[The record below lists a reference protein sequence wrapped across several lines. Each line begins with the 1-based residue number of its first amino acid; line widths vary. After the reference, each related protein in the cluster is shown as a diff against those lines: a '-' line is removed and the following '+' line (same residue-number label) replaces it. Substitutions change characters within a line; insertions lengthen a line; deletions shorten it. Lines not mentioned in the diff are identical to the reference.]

1 MRTHPLMMVP
11 GPVACHP
18 EVLKALAAQP
28 LHPRD
33 SQFVTI
39 FRRVLQGLRGV
50 FRAAECQPV
59 LFNGGGLLA
68 MEVALANFIEPKD
81 HILIVNNGFFG
92 EELVHVAKC
101 YSRNVESLTAPI
113 GERVPLE
120 EIQVHLD
127 SKPFQVLAVSH
138 VDTGSGV
145 KAQIHQ
151 LVQTAQNTDTLTIVD
166 AVSSVGGEPL
176 EQSQWGIDVCFAS
189 TQKAIAGPPGIALL
203 MLSDGAMRRLDARQK
218 PISSIYMNLKQWIR
232 SMQSYEAEA
241 VPRLVSTPATNLVA
255 ALSIALHLIQQEG
268 LEQRIQR
275 HHQNAQQLREGI
287 SSLGLKLVPKHS
299 DYFADTITTIHSAR
313 HTTATKIVKHMLNQ
327 GVRIAPGLGQS
338 REDLFRI
345 GHMGNVTSKDVS
357 VTLSA
362 LKKVLTTL

>member
-1 MRTHPLMMVP
+1 MMVP
-11 GPVACHP
+11 GPVACHL
-18 EVLKALAAQP
+18 EVLKALATQP

-33 SQFVTI
+33 SHFVTM
-39 FRRVLQGLRGV
+39 FRRVLQELREV
-50 FRAAECQPV
+50 FRAPDGQPV

-92 EELVHVAKC
+92 EELIRVAKC
-101 YSRNVESLTAPI
+101 YTRNVETLTAPL

-120 EIQVHLD
+120 EIKIHLD
-127 SKPFQVLAVSH
+127 SHQFQVLAVSH

-151 LVQTAQNTDTLTIVD
+151 LVQTAQTTNTLTIVD
-166 AVSSVGGEPL
+166 AVSSVAGEPL
-176 EQSQWGIDVCFAS
+176 EQSDWGIDVCFAS

-203 MLSDGAMRRLDARQK
+203 MLGEKAMDQLDARQK
-218 PISSIYMNLKQWIR
+218 PISSVYLNLKHWIT
-232 SMQSYEAEA
+232 SMQSYEVED

-255 ALSIALHLIQQEG
+255 ALDIALHLIQQEG
-268 LEQRIQR
+268 LKQRIQR
-275 HHQNAQQLREGI
+275 HHHNAQKLREGI
-287 SSLGLKLVPKHS
+287 TSLGLNLVPKHR
-299 DYFADTITTIHSAR
+299 DYQANTITTIYSPQQIV
-313 HTTATKIVKHMLNQ
+313 ATKVVKHMLNH
-327 GVRIAPGLGQS
+327 GVRIVPGLGRS

-357 VTLSA
+357 TTLSV
-362 LKKVLTTL
+362 LKKVLTKL